1 MRRPPFW
8 SSMAVLGAS
17 LGLLTFA
24 STFAG
29 CSGSSSTPPPGPAD
43 ATAQDGSSLDDA
55 ASMEDAPSEPVEAS
69 VDAGATPDAGVDA
82 ALDAAADAS
91 DGSARDGSSDG
102 GAEAAAACI
111 PIDAGTPDAAA
122 IAAGQ
127 ALTTSFTPNCN
138 ACHGTDF
145 SGGMQIT
152 GATSKNLT
160 PDPTGLGCW
169 TDSQIV
175 TAILNGTTP
184 DGTTLC
190 VMPKW
195 STKGMTPDQAE
206 EIVHYLRSLP
216 AVSKVVPAS
225 GCEIPADAG
234 GGDAGDAGDAG
245 H

>member
-1 MRRPPFW
+1 
-8 SSMAVLGAS
+8 VGAS
-17 LGLLTFA
+17 SGLLAFA

-29 CSGSSSTPPPGPAD
+29 CSGSSATPVAGPAD

-55 ASMEDAPSEPVEAS
+55 STEDAPTEPVEAS
-69 VDAGATPDAGVDA
+69 TDAGDASDAGVDA

-111 PIDAGTPDAAA
+111 PIDAGTPDDAA

-127 ALTTSFTPNCN
+127 ALTTSFTPNCT
-138 ACHGTDF
+138 ACHSTDF

-206 EIVHYLRSLP
+206 AIVHYLRSLP
-216 AVSKVVPAS
+216 AVSRVVPAS
-225 GCEIPADAG
+225 ACEIPPDAG
-234 GGDAGDAGDAG
+234 GGDGGDGGDAGDAG